1 MKKGKITMTITLGLM
16 CFILVFVMFMQFR
29 TVQETDI
36 TEIETMREAELREAL
51 AEWKT
56 KYQETSE
63 TLQDTNQK
71 IEEYS
76 QKDSSNQQAT
86 ELLSKEVEQT
96 NMILGKVDVQGE
108 GVIVTLTDTEEES
121 VTSLDLINLVN
132 ELILAGAEAIS
143 INDNRVMNMTD
154 IVDIGNQFIV
164 INSQRISS
172 PYTVKAIGEKTYLQS
187 ALTIKSGYVDRYK
200 ASGININVET
210 KGNIKILK
218 YEGDK
223 FDLKYVN

>member
-1 MKKGKITMTITLGLM
+1 MTITLGLM

-108 GVIVTLTDTEEES
+108 GVIVTLTDTEEGS
-121 VTSLDLINLVN
+121 VTSIDLINLVN

-143 INDNRVMNMTD
+143 INDNRVINMTD

-200 ASGININVET
+200 ATGININVET

>member
-71 IEEYS
+71 IEDYS

-143 INDNRVMNMTD
+143 INDNRVINMTD

-187 ALTIKSGYVDRYK
+187 ALTIKSGYVDRYR
-200 ASGININVET
+200 ATGININVET

>member
-143 INDNRVMNMTD
+143 INDNRVINMTD

-200 ASGININVET
+200 ATGININVET